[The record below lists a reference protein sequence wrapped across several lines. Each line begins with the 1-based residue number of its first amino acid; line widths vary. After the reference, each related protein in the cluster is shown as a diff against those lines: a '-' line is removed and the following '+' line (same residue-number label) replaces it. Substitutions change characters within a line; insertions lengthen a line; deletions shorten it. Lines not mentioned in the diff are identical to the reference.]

1 MKDDTNCDALEDN
14 DSTRKIIEIN
24 VEEIDM
30 LKVWK
35 DDCSVNKKFVYHH
48 LQNII
53 NKECNVQISNYMSNK
68 LLICKSR

>member
-14 DSTRKIIEIN
+14 DSTRKIIERN

-35 DDCSVNKKFVYHH
+35 DDCSVYDIIRLHSHDGFVEFT
-48 LQNII
+48 II
-53 NKECNVQISNYMSNK
+53 FLFIA
-68 LLICKSR
+68 